1 MKTPLY
7 SYQIAYHTFKA
18 KVFRSV
24 LLKIV
29 MISIICVII
38 CVMICSC
45 GTSIKNEEIDK
56 VVKDDFPITGHLLY
70 GYKHNIMVYGQYMD
84 QAGENNAMILVFVK
98 KESNNSVDA
107 CCKSVS
113 VNGIQV
119 ESSITIETISPLLS
133 ALQINLTSFT
143 TNIDQLRGE
152 DEITLRLDIVDTQ
165 SNTTIEVTEPII
177 FSCN

>member
-7 SYQIAYHTFKA
+7 NSPIAYRTSETKF
-18 KVFRSV
+18 FLPV

-29 MISIICVII
+29 MLAILCIII

-45 GTSIKNEEIDK
+45 GTSFKNDEIDN

-70 GYKHNIMVYGQYMD
+70 GYKHGIMVYGQYID

-98 KESNNSVDA
+98 KESDNSVDV
-107 CCKSVS
+107 CCESVS
-113 VNGIQV
+113 VNGTQV

-152 DEITLRLDIVDTQ
+152 DKITLRLDIVDTQ